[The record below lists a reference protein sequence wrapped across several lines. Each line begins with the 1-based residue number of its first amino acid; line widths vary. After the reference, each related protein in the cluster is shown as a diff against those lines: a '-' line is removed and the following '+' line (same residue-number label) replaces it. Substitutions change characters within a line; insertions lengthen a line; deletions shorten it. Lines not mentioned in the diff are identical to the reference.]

1 MTEIYVK
8 GKRVIFDDL
17 GLPGAVMPHKC
28 VLGPEKIDST
38 RANTSLTQG
47 CCVSGST
54 DPYT

>member
-17 GLPGAVMPHKC
+17 GLPGAVMPHKY
-28 VLGPEKIDST
+28 VLGPEEIHST